1 MRRVGMALA
10 GAMVVSLAG
19 CGVGD
24 GTGAAVGTL
33 FVNGC
38 RPAVPG
44 LGLPDYDLKPTFFAG
59 QPIEDICP
67 PPGNCPGERTN
78 RLIIRM
84 QRTGKRV
91 EVDDTIYIDVVN
103 SVEVAR
109 CIRGFVDK
117 GVPTWDVR
125 NVLNPDGSPTDIPFC
140 DWNWNAGLDDGGAA
154 DGGSTDGGVL
164 DGGAGAGPPMTAPH
178 PRINLSTLD
187 YVRGSIMPLGSCIEQ
202 RLVGVAL
209 PGSYIEFKD
218 FGSAVRDGVAATNEI
233 DGDFKVLFG
242 ERLRATF
249 HLVLGDQRVTMAMK
263 NRDAIPTPKIGGVIN
278 GNFDFD
284 LDRTR
289 AAQPFP

>member
-1 MRRVGMALA
+1 MRRVGGALA
-10 GAMVVSLAG
+10 AALAVSLAG

-38 RPAVPG
+38 RPVALDGAFPA
-44 LGLPDYDLKPTFFAG
+44 YDLKPTFFAG

-91 EVDDTIYIDVVN
+91 EVDDTIYIDIEN

-109 CIRGFVDK
+109 CIRGLVVN
-117 GVPTWDVR
+117 GVPTWDIR

-140 DWNWNAGLDDGGAA
+140 DWTWTDLGG
-154 DGGSTDGGVL
+154 
-164 DGGAGAGPPMTAPH
+164 DGGAGDGGVADGGAGGAGGAARKTAPH

-202 RLVGVAL
+202 RLVGVSL
-209 PGSYIEFKD
+209 PGSYIEFQD
-218 FGSAVRDGVAATNEI
+218 FGSAVRNGVAAAGEI

-249 HLVLGDQRVTMAMK
+249 HLELGDQRVTMAMK
-263 NRDAIPTPKIGGVIN
+263 DRDFIPVPKIGGVIN
-278 GNFDFD
+278 GTFDFD

>member
-1 MRRVGMALA
+1 VVLA
-10 GAMVVSLAG
+10 GAALVAG

-38 RPAVPG
+38 RPAALDGAFPG
-44 LGLPDYDLKPTFFAG
+44 YDLKPTFFAG

-91 EVDDTIYIDVVN
+91 EVDDTIYIDIEN

-109 CIRGFVDK
+109 CIRGLVEN
-117 GVPTWDVR
+117 GAPTWDTR
-125 NVLNPDGSPTDIPFC
+125 NVLNPDGSPTNIPFC
-140 DWNWNAGLDDGGAA
+140 DWSGTSVTSDGGA
-154 DGGSTDGGVL
+154 DGGGLT
-164 DGGAGAGPPMTAPH
+164 DGGAGPGPGMTATH
-178 PRINLSTLD
+178 ARINLSTLD

-209 PGSYIEFKD
+209 PGSYIEFQD
-218 FGSAVRDGVAATNEI
+218 FGSAVRNGVPSESPIGN
-233 DGDFKVLFG
+233 DFKVLFG
-242 ERLRATF
+242 ERVRATF
-249 HLVLGDQRVTMAMK
+249 HLVLGDQRVTTAMK
-263 NRDAIPTPKIGGVIN
+263 DRDAIPKAKIGGVID

>member
-1 MRRVGMALA
+1 MRRGVVALA
-10 GAMVVSLAG
+10 GALLLAG

-38 RPAVPG
+38 RPVALDG
-44 LGLPDYDLKPTFFAG
+44 AFPDYDLKPTFFAG

-91 EVDDTIYIDVVN
+91 EVDDTIYIDIEN

-109 CIRGFVDK
+109 CIRGLVEK
-117 GVPTWDVR
+117 GVPTWDTR
-125 NVLNPDGSPTDIPFC
+125 YVLNPDGSPTDIPFC
-140 DWNWNAGLDDGGAA
+140 DWNWIGGGDGGVSDGGVPDGGAP
-154 DGGSTDGGVL
+154 

-187 YVRGSIMPLGSCIEQ
+187 YARGSIMPLGSCIEQ

-209 PGSYIEFKD
+209 PGSYIEFQD
-218 FGSAVRDGVAATNEI
+218 FGSAVRNGVAAENEI

-263 NRDAIPTPKIGGVIN
+263 NRDAIPNPKIGGVIN